1 MVEVAKA
8 KPRVMS
14 GMRTTGKLH
23 IGNYYGALQNWLEL
37 QHQYECFFG
46 AMDWHAMTNAYKTP
60 KEVNENTRDIIAEW
74 IAWGI
79 DPDKNTIFVQSLV
92 PEHLEFHMIFSNLTP
107 MGWLERVTTWKDEEE
122 QLKQVDA
129 HNLGRFA
136 YPVLQTADIAAY
148 KGILVPVGKDQV
160 AHLELSREIIRRF
173 NHLYKG
179 KVPEPKPLL
188 TESPTLPGLD
198 GRKMSKS
205 YNNTMPLTA
214 EPKEIEALTKK
225 MMTDPARVRREDP
238 GDPFICP
245 VFSFHKLYS
254 SEEDQKWVI
263 QGCTTAGIGC
273 GDCKMKLAANINEKM
288 REPLAKKKDL
298 LNNPKRLDSII
309 VEGSRKAR
317 VEAQKNLTY
326 CRDLMGFSS
335 FSPWGDK

>member
-1 MVEVAKA
+1 MVEQAKA

-14 GMRTTGKLH
+14 GMRTTGRLH
-23 IGNYYGALQNWLEL
+23 IGNYYGALKNWLEL
-37 QHQYECFFG
+37 QNRYECFFG
-46 AMDWHAMTNAYKTP
+46 AMDWHAMTNAYKSP
-60 KEVNENTRDIIAEW
+60 KEVATFTREMIAEW

-79 DPDKNTIFVQSLV
+79 DPDKNILFVQSLV
-92 PEHLEFHMIFSNLTP
+92 PEHLELHMIFSNLTP

-122 QLKQVDA
+122 QLKSVDA
-129 HNLGRFA
+129 HNLGRFS

-148 KGILVPVGKDQV
+148 KGVFVPVGKDQV
-160 AHLELSREIIRRF
+160 AHVELSREIIRRF
-173 NHLYKG
+173 NHLYKA
-179 KVPEPKPLL
+179 KLPEPKQLL
-188 TESPTLPGLD
+188 TESPVLPGLD

-214 EPKEIEALTKK
+214 EPKEVEGIVKK

-238 GDPFICP
+238 GNPALCP
-245 VFSFHKLYS
+245 LFEFHKLYS
-254 SEEDQKWVI
+254 SEEDKKWVI

-309 VEGSRKAR
+309 VEGSKKAR
-317 VEAQKNLTY
+317 IEAQKTLAY
-326 CRDLMGFSS
+326 CRELMGFSS